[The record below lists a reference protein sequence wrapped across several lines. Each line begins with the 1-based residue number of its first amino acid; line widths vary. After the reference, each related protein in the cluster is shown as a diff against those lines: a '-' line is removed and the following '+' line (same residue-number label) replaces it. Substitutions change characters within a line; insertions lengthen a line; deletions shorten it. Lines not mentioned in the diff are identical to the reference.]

1 MKFCYKFLWEQFSIG
16 VISNSKQALRKLE
29 FGQGLSFL
37 VTEFLTT
44 ASAPS
49 SSLWLHW
56 VLISRLLTHMGVKQE
71 SVCSAWRE
79 PKAVNPWTRAGLPMC
94 SPETVGT
101 LEGPGRGRGKQ
112 SKEYQSIAGP
122 LHLQEQCGSDREV
135 MKSTSRSLREG
146 AVVKLALL
154 DVCLS
159 VWPLCSGSQD
169 FSALLGLGALS
180 GSGCVDESLCEWFVV
195 SSEFSSRYSTSFHTV
210 WCQLHKV

>member
-16 VISNSKQALRKLE
+16 VISSSKQALRKLE

-79 PKAVNPWTRAGLPMC
+79 PKAVNPWTRAGLPTC

-101 LEGPGRGRGKQ
+101 PEGPGRGRGKQ
-112 SKEYQSIAGP
+112 SKEYQRVFLALFTSR
-122 LHLQEQCGSDREV
+122 SSVEV
-135 MKSTSRSLREG
+135 IEKEWKPTSRSLREG

-169 FSALLGLGALS
+169 FFALLGLGAFPR
-180 GSGCVDESLCEWFVV
+180 SGCVARPHSEHSLWQGTFFYAENTHV
-195 SSEFSSRYSTSFHTV
+195 SLS
-210 WCQLHKV
+210 